1 MFVIKQ
7 AQGRELTDGKPYDVD
22 AFDKAVRLLNAHY
35 QRLEQ
40 PTEQPGRVRQ
50 RGTPGQSGEAK
61 VMYLL
66 IIDKSFQDTPGAL
79 VTMHQRNGWLYRA
92 KSKKPYDIGGAI

>member
-1 MFVIKQ
+1 M
-7 AQGRELTDGKPYDVD
+7 D
-22 AFDKAVRLLNAHY
+22 AFDKAVRLRKMHTTNDWSS
-35 QRLEQ
+35 

-66 IIDKSFQDTPGAL
+66 IIGKSFQDTPGAL
-79 VTMHQRNGWLYRA
+79 VTMHQRNGWLYGA